1 MSALTGTEL
10 TELRTAAHRKRLALL
25 ALLASVTSGER
36 TIADV
41 AELARNDDNF
51 KKISISEILRRSGS
65 SLSRVEQVLEQL
77 QAVAKSRTPPVK
89 VGWLVHSQSTD
100 RVGLLVALLA
110 DHRTQVRPGFPWA
123 GPE

>member
-10 TELRTAAHRKRLALL
+10 TELRTAAHRKRL

-100 RVGLLVALLA
+100 RVALLVALLA